1 MEDMKV
7 LTECLDSMKIP
18 YTDLQLEQLYRYYE
32 LLIEKNKVMNLTAI
46 TNFNEVMIM
55 RHNHAGLLARRNQ
68 GIKRFATVVLGL
80 LTILTVFPV
89 LLMVMGSITAEPELI
104 SRGYRVFPQK
114 LSLDAY
120 RYILNRGNAV
130 GRAYFVTL
138 FTTIVGTVISIVLTT
153 SLAYPMSRRT
163 FRYRNALSFFVYFT
177 MLFNGGVVPSY
188 IMWTNFFHIK
198 NTFAALILPN
208 LLMNAFN
215 VFLVRNYYKNSI
227 PESLYESAELDGA
240 SEFMLFI
247 RITLPLSVPVIS
259 TVLLFTA
266 LSYWNSW
273 TNAMY
278 YVTDPKYFGIQNFLM
293 RIMRNI
299 EYLKNAADTTE
310 DVAVT
315 LPGQSIRMAL
325 AFVGLLPVAVTYPFV
340 QKYFIKGVIVGAV
353 KG

>member
-1 MEDMKV
+1 M
-7 LTECLDSMKIP
+7 
-18 YTDLQLEQLYRYYE
+18 
-32 LLIEKNKVMNLTAI
+32 
-46 TNFNEVMIM
+46 
-55 RHNHAGLLARRNQ
+55 
-68 GIKRFATVVLGL
+68 
-80 LTILTVFPV
+80 
-89 LLMVMGSITAEPELI
+89 
-104 SRGYRVFPQK
+104 
-114 LSLDAY
+114 
-120 RYILNRGNAV
+120 
-130 GRAYFVTL
+130 
-138 FTTIVGTVISIVLTT
+138 
-153 SLAYPMSRRT
+153 YP
-163 FRYRNALSFFVYFT
+163 
-177 MLFNGGVVPSY
+177 
-188 IMWTNFFHIK
+188 
-198 NTFAALILPN
+198 
-208 LLMNAFN
+208 
-215 VFLVRNYYKNSI
+215 FLVRNYYKNSI